1 MSFIPS
7 PSSESVLKPMAFV
20 RNHRQLRAVLI
31 DRQAWFVAADL
42 ARLTNSTL
50 NERIT
55 NKLDR
60 DQTRKVVLLNGSG
73 QPEKELLIS
82 ESGVYM
88 LLVVQLYHP
97 ENRELRQWLTNE
109 VVPVLRDAELDDP
122 ALPRRRLGAV
132 LWRHTTV
139 LEWQGELW
147 GRLTD
152 AVGVIESELFRNGA

>member
-60 DQTRKVVLLNGSG
+60 DQTRKAVLLNGGG
-73 QPEKELLIS
+73 QPERELLIS

-122 ALPRRRLGAV
+122 ALPRQRLGAA
-132 LWRHTTV
+132 LWRNSSV

-152 AVGVIESELFRNGA
+152 AIRVIESELFRNGA

>member
-60 DQTRKVVLLNGSG
+60 DQTRKAVLLNGCG
-73 QPEKELLIS
+73 QPERELLIS

-122 ALPRRRLGAV
+122 ALPRQRLGAA
-132 LWRHTTV
+132 LWRNSSV

-152 AVGVIESELFRNGA
+152 AIRVIESELFRNGA